1 VKDRAADEVMS
12 GVQTLH
18 ILFSLTEI
26 VCMFVCVWVYVLEQ
40 LVTVDGQ
47 DVRRKT
53 VEEITKLL
61 KGTPNTPVKLTLL
74 PNH

>member
-1 VKDRAADEVMS
+1 
-12 GVQTLH
+12 
-18 ILFSLTEI
+18 
-26 VCMFVCVWVYVLEQ
+26 MFVCVWVYVLEQ